1 MSSSPPQAVRPRIE
15 FGFNDTALAF
25 FGAAVLLFSAV
36 VWTAHG
42 QNVEKTDFS
51 LTYVGATLVHQRM
64 GHNLYDLSL
73 QKQLRDSL
81 FRRPVPLFF
90 EHPPFE
96 ALLLSPLAGFSYR
109 TAYLVWGLVNAT
121 AWLALTFFLRP
132 YLPWPHEGLL
142 YIFMWL
148 LFAPLWVALY
158 QGQSSILLLAAYS
171 LAFVMLKRTKE
182 FAAGVALGF
191 GLLKLQFVLPF
202 VVIFLIRKKWR
213 FLAGFAACALVL
225 AFVSVTAVG
234 WKGATDYVRFLLAI
248 GNNPQNISFG
258 SGVDMPTIHGFVFAT
273 LGRKISGT
281 ELNIVVAVLSIALLV
296 WVAWQWNRR
305 QESVSFDLMFAAAV
319 AASLL
324 SGSHMFT
331 HDFSPLILSMLLV
344 AGSPSSDTASTGSF
358 AWGERAV
365 KATLFLFWMFP
376 IYFLSVKWHCLYLMG
391 PVLLLFTWGT
401 MQRARCVP
409 STAERAAVVTG

>member
-25 FGAAVLLFSAV
+25 FGAAVLLVSAV
-36 VWTAHG
+36 VWTTHG

-51 LTYVGATLVHQRM
+51 LTYVGAKLVHEGM
-64 GHNLYDLSL
+64 SPHLYDLSL

-81 FRRPVPLFF
+81 YRHPVPLFF

-96 ALLLSPLAGFSYR
+96 ALLLSPLAAHPYR
-109 TAYLVWGLVNAT
+109 TAYLVWGLTNAT
-121 AWLALTFFLRP
+121 AWLALIFFLRP
-132 YLPWPHEGLL
+132 YLPWPREGLG

-158 QGQSSILLLAAYS
+158 QGQSSLFLLAAFA
-171 LAFVMLKRTKE
+171 LAFVLLKSRKE
-182 FAAGVALGF
+182 FTGGVALGF

-202 VVIFLIRKKWR
+202 VVIFLVRRRWR

-225 AFVSVTAVG
+225 AFVSIAAVG
-234 WKGATDYVRFLLAI
+234 WKGAMDYVQFLLAI

-258 SGVDMPTIHGFVFAT
+258 SGVDMPTIHGFVFAI
-273 LGRKISGT
+273 LGRNISGT
-281 ELNIVVAVLSIALLV
+281 ALNTIVAVLSIALLT
-296 WVAWQWNRR
+296 WVAIEWNKR
-305 QESVSFDLMFAAAV
+305 QEVTSFDLMFSAAV

-331 HDFSPLILSMLLV
+331 HDFSPLILPMLLV
-344 AGSPSSDTASTGSF
+344 AGHLSGSVSLGRLFLGDTA
-358 AWGERAV
+358 V
-365 KATLFLFWMFP
+365 KTALILFWMFP
-376 IYFLSVKWHCLYLMG
+376 IYFLSVKWHCLYLLG

-401 MQRARCVP
+401 MRQAC
-409 STAERAAVVTG
+409 SIATTAEVTTMVTG